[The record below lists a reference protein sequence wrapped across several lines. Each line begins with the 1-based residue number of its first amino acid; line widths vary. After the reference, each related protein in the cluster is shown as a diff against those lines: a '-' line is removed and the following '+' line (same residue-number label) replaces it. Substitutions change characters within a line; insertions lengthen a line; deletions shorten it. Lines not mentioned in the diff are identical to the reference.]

1 MTVSQRD
8 PRRTPLAKAAGFVDY
23 RGTKT
28 ADNPIINPPKE
39 AWFVQ
44 ASKGG
49 SAISLTPEFFPYARS
64 RDEARD
70 RVMERVRHDPAFT
83 TLFKGYL
90 IHYVLMTD
98 CIQIK

>member
-1 MTVSQRD
+1 MTSPARD

-28 ADNPIINPPKE
+28 ADNPLINPPKE

-44 ASKGG
+44 ASRGG
-49 SAISLTPEFFPYARS
+49 SAISLTPEFFPFSRS

-70 RVMERVRHDPAFT
+70 RVMERVRHDLDFRKLFAGY
-83 TLFKGYL
+83 TL
-90 IHYVLMTD
+90 HYVCLTD
-98 CIQIK
+98 CVEIR